1 MESRMIYSD
10 LGTAID
16 FKPNNY
22 INGLCRK
29 QFEVVNL
36 SDPNWKQSLIENDD
50 EEYFVMKRE
59 VIRSGTDATDWEIDS
74 DIFETWSEAN
84 ANMHVHKDYGNF
96 QFIIASRPKEK
107 EEKKVDTRRKVFNF
121 GD

>member
-1 MESRMIYSD
+1 MTYSD

-50 EEYFVMKRE
+50 EEYFIMKRE
-59 VIRSGTDATDWEIDS
+59 VI
-74 DIFETWSEAN
+74 
-84 ANMHVHKDYGNF
+84 VYL
-96 QFIIASRPKEK
+96 IINNLNKLSFLKL
-107 EEKKVDTRRKVFNF
+107 RRI
-121 GD
+121 